1 MNTIVQECGIHDSCT
16 DSPLLSRKVL
26 FKMES
31 IAYGLIIDLFPTFKF
46 HKRCIQIQAFRKELV
61 MNLKC

>member
-1 MNTIVQECGIHDSCT
+1 MDTIEQERGIHDSCT

-31 IAYGLIIDLFPTFKF
+31 IAYGLIIDLFSTFKF